1 MYDVVLPALR
11 FEPVD
16 IDIDVYADIDVHLL
30 ANCRFADSVVVLR
43 ICVYYILF
51 FTLIVVPVARC
62 CYIRSIRLCDSLHA
76 T

>member
-1 MYDVVLPALR
+1 MYDAVLPALR

-30 ANCRFADSVVVLR
+30 ANCRFVDSVVVLR

-51 FTLIVVPVARC
+51 FTLFVVPVAR
-62 CYIRSIRLCDSLHA
+62 
-76 T
+76 